1 MPIKKLRKDKAVDTP
16 DNRSDA
22 ANADPRSK
30 GANDQQARP
39 SGNAGRQNSGP
50 DSPKG
55 TPNKKGLPEPSPWIS
70 AIVWLAIVL
79 MTVNLVMRNDQPN
92 DEIPY
97 SKFKDQLRQDSIDSI
112 TLRGNAIRGSYRFA
126 EGAEAQRFT
135 TMLPS
140 MEDTELMPLL
150 EEKGV
155 VVAVQ
160 STEYAPWVTLLINVL
175 PWVFI
180 IGLFL
185 LSRQLLGKQLL
196 PGGGGF
202 TKSRARLAEPQDIHT
217 RYDDIAGLQNA
228 KADLQ
233 EVIQYLK
240 TPQKFQRLGAS
251 IPKGILLMG
260 PPGTGKTMLAKA
272 TAGEAG
278 VPFFSITGSEFVEMF
293 VGVGASRVRDM
304 FLQARAMAPALIFID
319 EIDSVGRTRSGVFG
333 NSNDERE
340 QTLNQILAEMD
351 GFKEEETVVVLAAT
365 NRPDVLDAALLRPG
379 RFDRK
384 VVLELPQKVAR
395 QAILEVH
402 VRGKPISTDVDLE
415 SLALGT
421 VGFSGADLANL
432 VNEAALLAARANKN
446 QLEQADFENA
456 RDKIILGER
465 REALFS
471 ESEKRRT
478 AYHEAGHALTAF
490 HMPHGDKLRKISII
504 PRGKA
509 LGMTEQS
516 PSEDMLNYSQHYLE
530 DRLATLLGGRA
541 AESLIFDEVSSGAAD
556 DLKQATHLAQH
567 MIAEWGMSDVLG
579 PVTYRETEQ
588 NFLGQEVTPPRSYS
602 EHTAEIIDAE
612 VASLIRA
619 GEARAL
625 DVLKQYRS
633 HLDNLAQHLLEQETL
648 GEEEITAILGGGPTS
663 GL

>member
-1 MPIKKLRKDKAVDTP
+1 
-16 DNRSDA
+16 
-22 ANADPRSK
+22 
-30 GANDQQARP
+30 
-39 SGNAGRQNSGP
+39 
-50 DSPKG
+50 
-55 TPNKKGLPEPSPWIS
+55 PNKVSPEPSAWLSVIMWIVI
-70 AIVWLAIVL
+70 AL

-97 SKFKDQLRQDSIDSI
+97 SEFKAQLRQDSIDSI
-112 TLRGNAIRGSYRFA
+112 TLRGNEIRGSYRFTEGT
-126 EGAEAQRFT
+126 EGAAGRRFT
-135 TMLPS
+135 TLLPAI
-140 MEDTELMPLL
+140 EDTELMPLL
-150 EEKGV
+150 DNNAV

-185 LSRQLLGKQLL
+185 LSRQMLGKQLL
-196 PGGGGF
+196 PGAGGF

-233 EVIQYLK
+233 EVIEYLK
-240 TPQKFQRLGAS
+240 TPEKFLRLGAS

-319 EIDSVGRTRSGVFG
+319 EIDSVGRTRSGAFG
-333 NSNDERE
+333 NNNDERE

-384 VVLELPQKVAR
+384 VVLDLPQKVAR
-395 QAILEVH
+395 QAILAVH
-402 VRGKPISTDVDLE
+402 VRGKPIASDVDLE
-415 SLALGT
+415 NLALGT

-432 VNEAALLAARANKN
+432 VNEAALLAARGDKN

-456 RDKIILGER
+456 RDKIILGDR

-471 ESEKRRT
+471 EAEKRRT

-509 LGMTEQS
+509 LGVTEQS

-530 DRLATLLGGRA
+530 DRLAILLGGRA
-541 AESLIFDEVSSGAAD
+541 AESLIFAEVSSGAAD

-567 MIAEWGMSDVLG
+567 MIAEWGMSAVLG

-588 NFLGQEVTPPRSYS
+588 NFLGQEVTPPRLYS

-612 VASLIRA
+612 VTGLIKA
-619 GEARAL
+619 GEMRAL
-625 DVLKQYRS
+625 AVLQQHRQ
-633 HLDNLAQHLLEQETL
+633 HLDTLAQHLLEQETL
-648 GEEEITAILGGGPTS
+648 GEEEITAILATA
-663 GL
+663 LAE